1 VAGRPVTVDL
11 NVHRSEGAAEREVA
25 ATILWFSTDDG
36 GSWTRVRLRRLGPG
50 RYRGV
55 LPGGRLVSG
64 SFVSLRAWARDAGN
78 SRIHQTLLRAFPV
91 R

>member
-1 VAGRPVTVDL
+1 VVATY
-11 NVHRSEGAAEREVA
+11 
-25 ATILWFSTDDG
+25 LWFSTDDG

-55 LPGGRLVSG
+55 LPGARLTSG

-78 SRIHQTLLRAFPV
+78 SRIRQVLTRAFPV